1 MFGVSHKGST
11 DKTESFLN
19 SMKNLTIYNQ
29 LSHYG
34 QVGVDALRRATPVDE
49 GETAAGWYYEILKEG
64 SSWSIIWG
72 NTHAAG
78 DTPVAIL
85 IQYGHAARDG
95 SRVEGRDFI
104 NPALQPIFDEISA
117 QAWKAVSN
125 A

>member
-1 MFGVSHKGST
+1 VFGLSHKGST
-11 DKTESFLN
+11 DRTEAFLQ
-19 SMKNLTIYNQ
+19 SMKNMTIYEQ
-29 LSHYG
+29 LAHYG

-49 GETAAGWYYEILKEG
+49 GETAAGWYYEIKKEG

-72 NTHAAG
+72 NTHVAG